1 MTENYYIKRQRDGNK
16 KKYIPLAK
24 ISNFSLEEDDQICP
38 DDGKEIW
45 YYYAAWKSEHSS
57 DAQIEPRSIP
67 DKKKPKKVLTPPIL
81 DTKVLQEDNDALL
94 TEQPNNGDDEEV
106 IIEPPKP
113 IITLKR
119 VIFFV
124 ALLSVACYIF
134 TTYPKSPTTSTEI
147 STPADNTSAP
157 ADDLMKIE
165 IEGQLSKGTKLVY
178 QYGNH
183 SEANIYFKNV
193 QEMIAASSN
202 ITTKIVENQIAKFN
216 NTGDSL
222 CTNAQSIKSEFMLNM
237 ASEYYTHAAI
247 LANKNP
253 KNCK

>member
-57 DAQIEPRSIP
+57 DAQIEPQLIP
-67 DKKKPKKVLTPPIL
+67 DKKKPKKVLSPLIL

-94 TEQPNNGDDEEV
+94 TNDDEV
-106 IIEPPKP
+106 IIEPSKP
-113 IITLKR
+113 TFTLKR
-119 VIFFV
+119 VIVFV
-124 ALLSVACYIF
+124 ALLSVAYYIF
-134 TTYPKSPTTSTEI
+134 IKYQKSPTTSTEI
-147 STPADNTSAP
+147 STP